1 MSLSRP
7 GGSFNVYGKSK
18 MSSAFACCKLKPP
31 RRINVKH
38 LHPQRSVHLVRASRV
53 TKYFKKKSDNQ
64 HVLATRERG
73 GGGRGEAI
81 KTKKPYPFNFDQLA
95 GFMVL

>member
-18 MSSAFACCKLKPP
+18 MSSAFACCKLNPP

-53 TKYFKKKSDNQ
+53 TKYFKKK
-64 HVLATRERG
+64 VITRG
-73 GGGRGEAI
+73 AGRGEAI
-81 KTKKPYPFNFDQLA
+81 KTKKPYPFNFDQFA